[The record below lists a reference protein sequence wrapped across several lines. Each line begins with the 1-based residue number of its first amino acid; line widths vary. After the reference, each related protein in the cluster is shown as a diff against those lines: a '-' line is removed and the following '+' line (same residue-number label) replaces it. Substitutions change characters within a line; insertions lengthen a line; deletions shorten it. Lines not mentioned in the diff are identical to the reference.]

1 MQTFLQEEDHPL
13 ALRESLHAVLEGST
27 GTSMFR
33 TLYRARDGVL
43 EDVID
48 DGDLACAFFIS
59 TILSMFGLISN
70 GVHTTVR
77 MTLNDM
83 DESEWIVVGEPEP
96 LAVVLWGEKQGDD
109 GRPHLHI
116 GICVDAE
123 YAIEH
128 SAVTKSPRK
137 IRIDALTMPDRSP
150 RPPIAFFVHPKLH
163 TA

>member
-13 ALRESLHAVLEGST
+13 ALRESLHAVLEGSI

-33 TLYRARDGVL
+33 TLYRAQGTAL
-43 EDVID
+43 EDVINN
-48 DGDLACAFFIS
+48 GDLACAYFVS
-59 TILSMFGLISN
+59 TILSMFELTSSGI
-70 GVHTTVR
+70 HTTVR
-77 MTLNDM
+77 VTLHDM
-83 DESEWIVVGEPEP
+83 DESGWLEVGEPEA
-96 LAVVLWGEKQGDD
+96 LAVVLWGEKWGDD

-137 IRIDALTMPDRSP
+137 IAINALTMPDGSP
-150 RPPIAFFVHPKLH
+150 RPPIAYFVHPKLRS
-163 TA
+163 